1 MEEPN
6 MEKTPQIP
14 PPIEASV
21 VLPPNIPRANAQKE
35 SDDPFGL
42 ARAAESF
49 RHGLVDSTRIREEEK
64 TSRDA
69 NAHAQKMVELQ
80 HSEEERK
87 RTFRSNWVVAAAF
100 CFFQALI
107 ALYGFKSN
115 NVTYILTAANG
126 FGGFFISRKF

>member
-1 MEEPN
+1 MGTTPDVKTDEILVT
-6 MEKTPQIP
+6 EK
-14 PPIEASV
+14 S
-21 VLPPNIPRANAQKE
+21 LANAKKE
-35 SDDPFGL
+35 SGDPFGL

-49 RHGLVDSTRIREEEK
+49 RHGFVDSTRIREEEK
-64 TSRDA
+64 TLRDA
-69 NAHAQKMVELQ
+69 NAHTQKMLELE
-80 HSEEERK
+80 HTEAERK
-87 RTFRSNWVVAAAF
+87 RTFRSHWVVAAAF

>member
-1 MEEPN
+1 MED
-6 MEKTPQIP
+6 TPEIKAAE
-14 PPIEASV
+14 I
-21 VLPPNIPRANAQKE
+21 LPPEKPLSNAKKE
-35 SDDPFGL
+35 NEDPFGL

-49 RHGLVDSTRIREEEK
+49 RHGLVDSTRIREAEK

-69 NAHAQKMVELQ
+69 NSHAQKMLDLEHAEQ
-80 HSEEERK
+80 ERK
-87 RTFRSNWVVAAAF
+87 RTFRSNWVVAAAL

-126 FGGFFISRKF
+126 FGGFFINRKF

>member
-1 MEEPN
+1 MENSSKMITDEVSPVGG
-6 MEKTPQIP
+6 P
-14 PPIEASV
+14 
-21 VLPPNIPRANAQKE
+21 LANAKKDG
-35 SDDPFGL
+35 DDPFGL
-42 ARAAESF
+42 ARAAESI
-49 RHGLVDSTRIREEEK
+49 RHAFVDSTETREREK
-64 TSRDA
+64 TLRDA
-69 NAHAQKMVELQ
+69 NVHTQKMKELTDA
-80 HSEEERK
+80 EAERK